1 MSVDAM
7 AVLSRTFQNTNDLG
21 RKIVQSDAQIVFDEF
36 PDMPLLVKQ
45 FPWPVATV
53 GDVIETW
60 GPNGQLMVQPKQV
73 KTKQEG
79 PVAIYET
86 VKGQASEMLKA
97 LIANGSY
104 LNATAYEGRPED
116 HLRSEK
122 LKNLVLVMDTP
133 DRDWENDA
141 QTLLFQGTLH
151 FHWFA
156 NQ

>member
-1 MSVDAM
+1 MAVDSM
-7 AVLSRTFQNTNDLG
+7 AVLSRTFQNIQDLG

-53 GDVIETW
+53 GDVIETY
-60 GPNGQLMVQPKQV
+60 GPNGQLMVQPKQN

-97 LIANGSY
+97 LIANGGY
-104 LNATAYEGRPED
+104 LNATAYEGRPD
-116 HLRSEK
+116 DYKRTEK
-122 LKNLVLVMDTP
+122 LKSLVLVMDTP

>member
-21 RKIVQSDAQIVFDEF
+21 RKVIQSDAQIVFDQF

-45 FPWPVATV
+45 FPWPVATP
-53 GDVIETW
+53 GDVIEYY

-79 PVAIYET
+79 PVAFYET
-86 VKGQASEMLKA
+86 VLGQASEMLKA
-97 LIANGSY
+97 YIANGAY
-104 LNATAYEGRPED
+104 LDATVYEGRPDDYKRKED
-116 HLRSEK
+116 

>member
-21 RKIVQSDAQIVFDEF
+21 RKVVKADAQIVFDEF
-36 PDMPLLVKQ
+36 PDMPLMVKQ

-53 GDVIETW
+53 DDVIETW
-60 GPNGQLMVQPKQV
+60 GPNGQKMVQPKQV

-79 PVAIYET
+79 PVALYET
-86 VKGQASEMLKA
+86 VNGQASEFLKA

-104 LNATAYEGRPED
+104 LNATVYEGRPDDYKRKE
-116 HLRSEK
+116 EI
-122 LKNLVLVMDTP
+122 KNMIMVMDTP
-133 DRDWENDA
+133 DRDWEGDA
-141 QTLLFQGTLH
+141 ELLIFQGTMH

>member
-1 MSVDAM
+1 MAVDAM
-7 AVLSRTFQNTNDLG
+7 SVLSRTFQNTNDMG

-36 PDMPLLVKQ
+36 PDIPLICKQ

-53 GDVIETW
+53 GDVIETY
-60 GPNGQLMVQPKQV
+60 GPSGQLMVQPQQV

-79 PVAIYET
+79 PVALYET

-97 LIANGSY
+97 LIANGGY
-104 LNATAYEGRPED
+104 LNATVYEGRPD
-116 HLRSEK
+116 DYLRKEE

-133 DRDWENDA
+133 DRDWENVA